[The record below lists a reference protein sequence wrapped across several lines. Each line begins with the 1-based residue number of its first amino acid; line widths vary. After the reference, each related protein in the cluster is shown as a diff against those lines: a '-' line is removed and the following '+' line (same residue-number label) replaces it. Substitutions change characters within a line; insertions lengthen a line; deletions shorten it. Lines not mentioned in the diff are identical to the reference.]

1 MVVFKKNGF
10 NIFLNTT
17 ATHWLSSYKYYCEK
31 DIMKITKV
39 KSILTAPEGIALVVV
54 KVETDQPGL
63 YGLGCATFTQRPT
76 LVANAVDEYLDPLLQ
91 DRDPANIEDLWKLM
105 YVNAYWRNG
114 PVLNNAISGVDMA
127 LWDIKGK
134 AANMPVYD
142 LLGGKCREAAM
153 VYRHADGRDPQE
165 VLNNVLRYK
174 EDGYLAVRCQ
184 MGGYGGRVKEITD
197 ETVQPGKASPQAT
210 HRIDM
215 MDRLNSSFPG
225 AYYDPDW
232 YARSVV
238 EMFDYVRDK
247 IGFDLFLLH
256 DIHERLAPIE
266 AIRLAKALEPY
277 RLFFLEDPL
286 APDQIGWFRRLRGQ
300 TATPIAMGEL
310 HNHPLEWRSLIT
322 EELID
327 FIRTHISQIGGIT
340 PARKL
345 AALCE
350 AFGVRTAWHGP
361 GDVSPIGHAANLH
374 LDLACH
380 NFGIQEV
387 INFSE
392 PLFEVFPGTPEL
404 KGGYLWGND
413 QPGLGIDIDETKAAQ
428 YPIAIPPIQWT
439 QSRWPDGTLWTP

>member
-1 MVVFKKNGF
+1 
-10 NIFLNTT
+10 
-17 ATHWLSSYKYYCEK
+17 
-31 DIMKITKV
+31 MKITKV
-39 KSILTAPEGIALVVV
+39 RSILTAPDGIALVVV

-63 YGLGCATFTQRPT
+63 YGLGCATFTQRAT
-76 LVANAVDEYLDPLLQ
+76 VVAKAVDDYLDPLLQ
-91 DRDPANIEDLWKLM
+91 GRDPANIEDLWHLM
-105 YVNAYWRNG
+105 YVNSYWRNSG
-114 PVLNNAISGVDMA
+114 VLNNAISGVDMA

-134 AANMPVYD
+134 VANMPVYD

-165 VLNNVLRYK
+165 VLENVIKYQ
-174 EDGYLAVRCQ
+174 EQGYLAVRCQ
-184 MGGYGGRVKEITD
+184 MGGYGGRVKDITAATAVPSKD
-197 ETVQPGKASPQAT
+197 APQAT
-210 HRIDM
+210 HRM
-215 MDRLNSSFPG
+215 KTLDRPASAFPG
-225 AYYDPDW
+225 AYYDADM
-232 YARSVV
+232 YARSIPPLF
-238 EMFDYVRDK
+238 EYVRSK

-256 DIHERLAPIE
+256 DIHERIAPID
-266 AIRLAKALEPY
+266 AIRMAKALEPY

-286 APDQIGWFRRLRGQ
+286 APDQIEWFRRLREQ
-300 TATPIAMGEL
+300 SATPIAMGEL
-310 HNHPLEWRSLIT
+310 HNNPLEWRPLIA
-322 EELID
+322 EQLID
-327 FIRTHISQIGGIT
+327 FIRTHISQIGGLS

-392 PLFEVFPGTPEL
+392 QLYEVFPGTPTL
-404 KGGYLWGND
+404 HGGYVWAND
-413 QPGLGIDIDETKAAQ
+413 KPGFGVDIDEQAAAK
-428 YPIAIPPIQWT
+428 YPITVTPIEWT

>member
-1 MVVFKKNGF
+1 MV
-10 NIFLNTT
+10 
-17 ATHWLSSYKYYCEK
+17 
-31 DIMKITKV
+31 ITKV
-39 KSILTAPEGIALVVV
+39 RSILTAPDGIALIVV

-63 YGLGCATFTQRPT
+63 YGLGCATFTQRAT
-76 LVANAVDEYLDPLLQ
+76 LVARAVDDYLAPLVEG
-91 DRDPANIEDLWKLM
+91 RDPRNIEDLWHVM
-105 YVNAYWRNG
+105 YVNSYWRNSG
-114 PVLNNAISGVDMA
+114 VLNNAISGVDMA

-134 AANMPVYD
+134 IANMPVYD

-165 VLNNVLRYK
+165 VLDNLLKYQ
-174 EDGYLAVRCQ
+174 EQGYLAVRCQ
-184 MGGYGGRVKEITD
+184 MGGYGGRVKDITAATAVPSKD
-197 ETVQPGKASPQAT
+197 APQAT
-210 HRIDM
+210 HRM
-215 MDRLNSSFPG
+215 KTLDRQDSAFPG
-225 AYYDPDW
+225 AYYDADA
-232 YARSVV
+232 YARSIPPLF
-238 EMFDYVRDK
+238 EYVRSK

-256 DIHERLAPIE
+256 DIHERIAPID
-266 AIRLAKALEPY
+266 AIRMAKALEPY

-286 APDQIGWFRRLRGQ
+286 APDQIEWFRRLRDQ
-300 TATPIAMGEL
+300 SATPIAMGEL
-310 HNHPLEWRSLIT
+310 HNNPLEWRPLIA
-322 EELID
+322 EQLID
-327 FIRTHISQIGGIT
+327 FIRAHISQLGGLT

-392 PLFEVFPGTPEL
+392 ALYEVFPGSPEL
-404 KGGYLWGND
+404 RNGYVWANDKPGWGV
-413 QPGLGIDIDETKAAQ
+413 DIDEEKAAK
-428 YPIAIPPIQWT
+428 YPITVVPIEWT